1 MQVFLCRLK
10 LGVVCIIQCLLLLQH
25 VHSMYNVLVHIN
37 FVRVFPIILFSTQT
51 WLRLLVWLQSILRSV
66 FFFSPIYY
74 CFFCFLSVLSLLPLF
89 QSYSILSVLTS
100 VQLLIEHSHAKGC
113 IDIQAKIRT
122 GTAAIPLLKIIFQM
136 LKLKVKF

>member
-51 WLRLLVWLQSILRSV
+51 WLRLLVWLQSIYSLVQFIIAS
-66 FFFSPIYY
+66 FA
-74 CFFCFLSVLSLLPLF
+74 FCPSFLSSLF

-113 IDIQAKIRT
+113 IDIQAKIRP
-122 GTAAIPLLKIIFQM
+122 GTAAIPLLKIIFQI